1 MTFSNSNCNLLKAL
15 LRKWVIST
23 EGRTGCDCL
32 SWQIGTLLNGPPQG
46 RPQAGYSAG
55 HSLPSQLPGVLW
67 TLSSLTELVRDK
79 SRMIPKP
86 FVRSNYFSFPWKFES
101 TLPSPHSKSQHL
113 QGRRE
118 GREKM
123 DSSNGPRAS
132 LAQSRFWELPVPPT
146 LGSSHCKKLSPTPG
160 PRVRCVHWRLQ
171 DLEKKPNN
179 NSS

>member
-1 MTFSNSNCNLLKAL
+1 MTFSNSNCNLLKSL

-23 EGRTGCDCL
+23 EGRTGCDSL
-32 SWQIGTLLNGPPQG
+32 SWQTGTFLNRPPRG
-46 RPQAGYSAG
+46 RPQAGCSG

-67 TLSSLTELVRDK
+67 TLSSLTELVRGK

-123 DSSNGPRAS
+123 DSSKGPRAS
-132 LAQSRFWELPVPPT
+132 LAQGRFWELPVPPT
-146 LGSSHCKKLSPTPG
+146 LGSSHCGQLSPTPG
-160 PRVRCVHWRLQ
+160 SRAGCVHWSLHQ
-171 DLEKKPNN
+171 DLEKKPNK